1 MRLMELENATLMTGK
16 TEIFDCNKVWVVPV
30 RILGS
35 TKIRANSEPK
45 NAWLELDQGDHTIM
59 DAPSEITFEKL
70 NSNEWLALCE
80 CYGTVVLKGLPS
92 LNSCEEVIRVMT
104 PVVWTDRGWGAL
116 ENPSIRTSGS
126 ITTINLDTP
135 SIYKLV
141 RNCSTGEFAD
151 DDGYVTF

>member
-1 MRLMELENATLMTGK
+1 MRLMELENATFMTGK

-80 CYGTVVLKGLPS
+80 CYGSVVRH
-92 LNSCEEVIRVMT
+92 NSHNNQCH
-104 PVVWTDRGWGAL
+104 
-116 ENPSIRTSGS
+116 N
-126 ITTINLDTP
+126 
-135 SIYKLV
+135 
-141 RNCSTGEFAD
+141 
-151 DDGYVTF
+151 